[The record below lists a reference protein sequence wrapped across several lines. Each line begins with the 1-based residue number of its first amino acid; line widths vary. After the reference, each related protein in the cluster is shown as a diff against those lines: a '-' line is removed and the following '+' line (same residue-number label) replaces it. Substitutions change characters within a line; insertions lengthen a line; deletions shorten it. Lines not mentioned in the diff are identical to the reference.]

1 MAHYDPPLLVKNG
14 SIQQANIDDNVAA
27 NIIHGLCKNVS
38 GGSLPKGTP
47 VYQVGNSGFA
57 ITVDA
62 ADAGDA
68 DKMPAVGVLGETLAD
83 EAEGQILFLGD
94 IHGVNTSAF
103 DEADQIYVA
112 VGGGYTNVKPTSPNI
127 AQYLGIVTRVD
138 ATNGGGQILGTG
150 QIEQGGGASV
160 TVSEIAPITPADG
173 NLWFNS
179 EDGQLYVYYEDGDS
193 NQWVSAASGVTG
205 PQGIQ
210 GIQGIQGE
218 QGIQGIQ
225 GETGPEGPAGA
236 DGAKFYWNTGQSI
249 TSTSMVDLTGL
260 SEDLTEGTYV
270 YTVEIGY
277 ASSSNAGARFC
288 INYTGTL
295 SEIEYMQFGQGNTS
309 TLVATTQQTTN
320 GSTSGTIMGTS
331 SNAIGLA
338 RMTGHIVVTGDG
350 TFSARGLKVTSGTL
364 TIYNGTM
371 LLQKVA

>member
-320 GSTSGTIMGTS
+320 
-331 SNAIGLA
+331 
-338 RMTGHIVVTGDG
+338 
-350 TFSARGLKVTSGTL
+350 
-364 TIYNGTM
+364 
-371 LLQKVA
+371 